1 VTRPP
6 AGWVDFCARQP
17 GECTSTVTAPH
28 ELTLSPE
35 AWKDLVRVN
44 NWVNQTIRLL
54 GRRIVA
60 WGAGYG
66 DIEQILA
73 PTLKPGHIV
82 ILNDFAS
89 HKVAGV
95 REPIEVRGASLVYLP
110 P

>member
-1 VTRPP
+1 
-6 AGWVDFCARQP
+6 
-17 GECTSTVTAPH
+17 
-28 ELTLSPE
+28 
-35 AWKDLVRVN
+35 
-44 NWVNQTIRLL
+44 
-54 GRRIVA
+54 VA